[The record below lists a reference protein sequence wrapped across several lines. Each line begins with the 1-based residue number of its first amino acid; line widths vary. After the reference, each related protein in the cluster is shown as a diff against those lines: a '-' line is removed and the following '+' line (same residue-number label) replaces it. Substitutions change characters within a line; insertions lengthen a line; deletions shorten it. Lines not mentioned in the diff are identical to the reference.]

1 MSESHAAAI
10 PANEVRAGTIKGLRA
25 TVKAH
30 PYFTIFTLALF
41 VRIFIAVASTVYFS
55 GFVLDDETYNFMATD
70 VAAGDTEHWDPF
82 TWSLYWRT
90 FGFLGPV
97 TLIYKVFG
105 PVKLAGQIFVAF
117 LGAGAATLVVRLL
130 KEFMTTRWAMVGG
143 LTVAFLPSQAF
154 WSAMLMK
161 DAAVWLALLGA
172 ALAVAVAGRS
182 EGRHLLLCG
191 VGVAAS
197 LVALSFLREHT
208 LVVVTWAVM
217 IGSVAGIARQRLQRV
232 LGAVVLGLTIPWLV
246 ASIGPAGIALITAH
260 GSLAERRFYN
270 AMEAETA
277 VVDVSRPPP
286 GSGLV
291 PPAVREEA
299 AELTTEATEREAQA
313 TTLDSLAAE
322 SQADAE
328 ALARARARARAQ
340 ARAERLA
347 ARAERLRAQAD
358 AEALA
363 RWRARAQARG
373 ERLAARA
380 ERLRAQANALK
391 AAAETL
397 VAEATPPDASLDPN
411 LAHLPRGLSV
421 MLLEPFPVPFTGS
434 SSHRLARLE
443 SLLWYPLL
451 ILAGIGLWQ
460 ARRYLR
466 VLLMPLLTG
475 GGILMT
481 YALTEGNVGTAHR
494 HRGEFV
500 WVVVVLAVL
509 GLRHLL
515 TGRASRKAA

>member
-1 MSESHAAAI
+1 MNRLVRVKESHAAAVPSAKI
-10 PANEVRAGTIKGLRA
+10 RTGTSTGLWA
-25 TVKAH
+25 TVQAH
-30 PYFTIFTLALF
+30 PYFTVFTLALF
-41 VRIFIAVASTVYFS
+41 VRVLIAVVSTAYFS

-70 VAAGDTEHWDPF
+70 MAAGDTEHWDPF
-82 TWSLYWRT
+82 THSLYWRT

-105 PVKLAGQIFVAF
+105 PVKFAGQIFVAF

-130 KEFMTTRWAMVGG
+130 KEFLTTRWAMVGG
-143 LTVAFLPSQAF
+143 LIVAFLPSQAF

-161 DAAVWLALLGA
+161 DAAVWLALVGA

-182 EGRHLLLCG
+182 QGRRVLLCG
-191 VGVAAS
+191 VGVAVS
-197 LVALSFLREHT
+197 LIALSFLREHT

-217 IGSVAGIARQRLQRV
+217 IGSVAGIAHQRWQRV
-232 LGAVVLGLTIPWLV
+232 LGAVVLGVTIPWLV
-246 ASIGPAGIALITAH
+246 ASIGPAGIGLITDH

-270 AMEAETA
+270 AVEAETA

-286 GSGLV
+286 RSGLV
-291 PPAVREEA
+291 PPAVREQA
-299 AELTTEATEREAQA
+299 AALTTEATEKEAKA
-313 TTLDSLAAE
+313 ETLDVLAAQ
-322 SQADAE
+322 SPGE
-328 ALARARARARAQ
+328 ARS
-340 ARAERLA
+340 ERLA
-347 ARAERLRAQAD
+347 ARAESLRQRAIALR
-358 AEALA
+358 EAA
-363 RWRARAQARG
+363 I
-373 ERLAARA
+373 
-380 ERLRAQANALK
+380 
-391 AAAETL
+391 TL
-397 VAEATPPDASLDPN
+397 VAGATPPPEVSLDPN

-434 SSHRLARLE
+434 SSQRLARLE

-451 ILAGIGLWQ
+451 VLAGIGLWQ

-475 GGILMT
+475 GGILIT

-509 GLRHLL
+509 GLRHLII
-515 TGRASRKAA
+515 RRVSQEAA